1 MRLGSNQVHVLQGSR
16 RLTAAMVAT
25 VIAATASWAVAV
37 SPSLAYT
44 GPFCSNVNL
53 GPGGFCNSSTVSNI
67 RRAIG
72 NAPGGL
78 THVYISTGAGEK
90 AGQCY
95 SSGCTADTGYL
106 SFDSTGHG
114 SVDNSGSGTHTYS
127 GYLYQ

>member
-1 MRLGSNQVHVLQGSR
+1 MRLGSHELHVSHSSR
-16 RLTAAMVAT
+16 RLVAAMFAT
-25 VIAATASWAVAV
+25 VVAATASWAVAA

-53 GPGGFCNSSTVSNI
+53 GPGGFCNSSTASNI

-72 NAPGGL
+72 KAPGGL
-78 THVYISTGAGEK
+78 THVYISTGAGERSM
-90 AGQCY
+90 QCY

-106 SFDSTGHG
+106 SFDSTGYG